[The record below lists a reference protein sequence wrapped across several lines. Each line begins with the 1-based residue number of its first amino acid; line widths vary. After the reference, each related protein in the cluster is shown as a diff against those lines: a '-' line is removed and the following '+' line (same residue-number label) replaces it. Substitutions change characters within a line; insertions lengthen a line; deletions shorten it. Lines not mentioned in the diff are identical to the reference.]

1 MQEFLTSEQFS
12 SARYTYDL
20 MKKVDGTYEKFSA
33 KALYDSGKS
42 WYEQKG
48 DYNYEG
54 ESETIKWI
62 ELQGCKIDSG
72 ISLSLSLRKNDNKR
86 YETGNVPVPF
96 NEGTSITLTGSEG
109 SISVVI
115 TNITVSS
122 AGTMTADIGIDGGA
136 AQSYTLNFEG
146 SNLN

>member
-72 ISLSLSLRKNDNKR
+72 IFLFLSLRKNDNKR

-122 AGTMTADIGIDGGA
+122 AGTMTADIGLSLIHI
-136 AQSYTLNFEG
+136 
-146 SNLN
+146 